1 MATYSLAI
9 TGALAD
15 NPNLV
20 TNITL
25 PDTSAQVGRQANAAM
40 VNTQMLCKNVDG
52 SQSWYTIDAERSI
65 PGVSRVL
72 KRV

>member
-15 NPNLV
+15 SPNLV

-25 PDTSAQVGRQANAAM
+25 PDTSAQVGGQANAAM